1 MEAFTLMSTAKDTA
15 HFEAASS
22 LNVEQPAPQAERF
35 KDELNFAEFPLAS
48 LADRVPEDQKTLEF
62 NDTIFD
68 QSIGTHIT
76 RKLTIA
82 ASDKFGLP
90 RALDE
95 EVILGLIQL
104 TNRQLFRDKK
114 VHFSSYELI
123 KLLGWNDSA
132 KSYRRIE
139 ESLKR
144 WVSIT
149 LFYDKAW
156 WSKEEQC
163 WVNENFHILESVTIY
178 DRERRAS
185 KKALNPEDENAGKS
199 YFVWNDIVFRSF
211 QSGNLKEIDLDIY
224 RELKSAISKRMYRFL
239 DKHFYRRARLEYDL
253 ERFAFEHVGISRT
266 STLAEVKRLLSKP
279 LLELESIGFIKPLP
293 KEERFIKVTKG
304 QWRIVFDRGSSE
316 ARVLMSPEQVDVLE
330 QLKGRGVTTAK
341 ASKLVRA
348 YEPSRIAEKISI
360 HDWLLSRADK
370 RCSANPPG
378 FLVAA
383 IQDDFPAPTG
393 FLKSRE
399 QAKSE
404 LRVITAHAVN
414 ADKPNIIET
423 QTRAKVEQPVVPS
436 ELDQRFD
443 AFWQTLAE
451 TEREQFEQEAFEH
464 AEPFNQRFYVERK
477 EEGGILFKTIRRSIL
492 VTHFAQRAVASE

>member
-1 MEAFTLMSTAKDTA
+1 MTTAKDTLQ
-15 HFEAASS
+15 FEAASS
-22 LNVEQPAPQAERF
+22 LNVEQSSAQAERF

-185 KKALNPEDENAGKS
+185 KKALNPGDENAGKS

-293 KEERFIKVTKG
+293 KEERFTKVTKG
-304 QWRIVFDRGSSE
+304 QWKVVFDRGASE

-330 QLKGRGVTTAK
+330 QLKGRGVTAAK
-341 ASKLVRA
+341 ASKLVRS
-348 YEPSRIAEKISI
+348 YPTERIAEKITI
-360 HDWLLSRADK
+360 HDWLLSKADK

-383 IQDDFPAPTG
+383 IQDDFPPPTG
-393 FLKSRE
+393 FLKTRE

-404 LRVITAHAVN
+404 LRVVTTPAT
-414 ADKPNIIET
+414 NIAPPRIAENHD
-423 QTRAKVEQPVVPS
+423 RVREEVPAVPS

-443 AFWQTLAE
+443 AFWGGLSDS
-451 TEREQFEQEAFEH
+451 EREQFETEAFEH
-464 AEPFNQRFYVERK
+464 AEPFNQRFYTEGKER
-477 EEGGILFKTIRRSIL
+477 GGSLFKMVQRKIL
-492 VTHFAQRAVASE
+492 LGYFGSQSATA

>member
-1 MEAFTLMSTAKDTA
+1 MTTAKDTLQ
-15 HFEAASS
+15 FEAASS
-22 LNVEQPAPQAERF
+22 LNVEQSSAQAERF

-185 KKALNPEDENAGKS
+185 KKALNPGDENAGKS

-293 KEERFIKVTKG
+293 KEERFTKVTKG
-304 QWRIVFDRGSSE
+304 QWKVVFDRGASE

-330 QLKGRGVTTAK
+330 QLKGRGVTSTK
-341 ASKLVRA
+341 ASKLVRS
-348 YEPSRIAEKISI
+348 YPPERIAEKIAI
-360 HDWLLSRADK
+360 HDWLLARADK

-383 IQDDFPAPTG
+383 IQEDFPAPTG

-404 LRVITAHAVN
+404 LKVFTSPAAPVTPVRVAEN
-414 ADKPNIIET
+414 RDKIQQERGPQVSESDL
-423 QTRAKVEQPVVPS
+423 RFDAYWEALS
-436 ELDQRFD
+436 ELD
-443 AFWQTLAE
+443 
-451 TEREQFEQEAFEH
+451 REQFEQAAVEN
-464 AEPFNQRFYVERK
+464 AEPFNQRFYAERK
-477 EEGGILFKTIRRSIL
+477 EDGGTLFKTIRRTIL
-492 VTHFAQRAVASE
+492 LAELDRRSKGSQDLSS

>member
-1 MEAFTLMSTAKDTA
+1 MSTAKEITQ
-15 HFEAASS
+15 FEAASS
-22 LNVEQPAPQAERF
+22 STVEQVSPHAERF

-62 NDTIFD
+62 HDTIFD

-114 VHFSSYELI
+114 VYFSSYELI

-185 KKALNPEDENAGKS
+185 KKALNPNDQNAGKS

-293 KEERFIKVTKG
+293 KEERFLKVTKG
-304 QWRIVFDRGSSE
+304 QWKVVFDRGQAEARALLSSE
-316 ARVLMSPEQVDVLE
+316 QIDVLE
-330 QLKGRGVTTAK
+330 QLKGRGVTAAK

-360 HDWLLSRADK
+360 HDWMLKRADK

-378 FLVAA
+378 FLVSA
-383 IQDDFPAPTG
+383 IQEDFPAPTG

-399 QAKSE
+399 QARSE
-404 LRVITAHAVN
+404 LRVLGTRHVAANSDGVGEVEAKPADAHT
-414 ADKPNIIET
+414 E
-423 QTRAKVEQPVVPS
+423 PS
-436 ELDQRFD
+436 ELEKNFE
-443 AFWQTLAE
+443 AFWNSLPS
-451 TEREQFEQEAFEH
+451 EQKDHFEKEAFDH
-464 AEPFNQRFYVERK
+464 AQPFNQRFYLERK
-477 EEGGILFKTIRRSIL
+477 QGGGVLFSTIQRRMLIDYFEEKHLHKKHHGD
-492 VTHFAQRAVASE
+492 

>member
-1 MEAFTLMSTAKDTA
+1 MSTAKEISE
-15 HFEAASS
+15 FEAASS
-22 LNVEQPAPQAERF
+22 LSVVEVAPHAERF

-48 LADRVPEDQKTLEF
+48 LADRVPEEQKTLEF
-62 NDTIFD
+62 HDTIFD

-178 DRERRAS
+178 DRERKAS
-185 KKALNPEDENAGKS
+185 KRALNPGDENAGKS

-266 STLAEVKRLLSKP
+266 STLAEVKRLLSRP
-279 LLELESIGFIKPLP
+279 LTELESIGFIKPLS

-304 QWRIVFDRGSSE
+304 QWKVVFDRGASE
-316 ARVLMSPEQVDVLE
+316 ARALMSPEQVDALE
-330 QLKGRGVTTAK
+330 QLKGRGVTATK
-341 ASKLVRA
+341 ASKLVRS
-348 YEPSRIAEKISI
+348 YSPERIAEKIAI
-360 HDWLLSRADK
+360 HDWLLGRADK

-393 FLKSRE
+393 FLKTRE

-404 LRVITAHAVN
+404 LRVITTPIDTLAPSRSPENQDRIREQESVAAN
-414 ADKPNIIET
+414 A
-423 QTRAKVEQPVVPS
+423 
-436 ELDQRFD
+436 LDQQFD
-443 AFWQTLAE
+443 TFWDGLS
-451 TEREQFEQEAFEH
+451 EREREEFERQAFDH

-477 EEGGILFKTIRRSIL
+477 QEGGILFKTIRRTIL
-492 VTHFAQRAVASE
+492 LAELMRRSQSAD

>member
-1 MEAFTLMSTAKDTA
+1 MTTAKDTMQ
-15 HFEAASS
+15 FEAASS
-22 LNVEQPAPQAERF
+22 LNVEQPLPQAERF

-48 LADRVPEDQKTLEF
+48 LADRVAENQKTLEF
-62 NDTIFD
+62 HDTIFD

-104 TNRQLFRDKK
+104 TNRQAFRDKK

-139 ESLKR
+139 EALKR

-185 KKALNPEDENAGKS
+185 KKALNPDDANAGKS

-239 DKHFYRRARLEYDL
+239 DKHFYRRARLEYDF

-279 LLELESIGFIKPLP
+279 LVELESIGFIKPLP

-304 QWRIVFDRGSSE
+304 QWKVIFDRGASE
-316 ARVLMSPEQVDVLE
+316 ARALMSPEQLDALE
-330 QLKGRGVTTAK
+330 QLKGRGVTATK
-341 ASKLVRA
+341 ASKLVRS
-348 YEPSRIAEKISI
+348 YSPERIAEKIAI
-360 HDWLLSRADK
+360 HDWLLGRADK

-393 FLKSRE
+393 FLKTRE

-404 LRVITAHAVN
+404 LRVITTPIDTPAPSRSPENQDRIRAQESVVAN
-414 ADKPNIIET
+414 A
-423 QTRAKVEQPVVPS
+423 
-436 ELDQRFD
+436 LDQQFD
-443 AFWQTLAE
+443 TFWDGLS
-451 TEREQFEQEAFEH
+451 EREREEFERQAFDH

-477 EEGGILFKTIRRSIL
+477 QEGGILFKTIRRTIL
-492 VTHFAQRAVASE
+492 LAELVRRSQPAE

>member
-1 MEAFTLMSTAKDTA
+1 MTTAKDTTQ
-15 HFEAASS
+15 FEAASS
-22 LNVEQPAPQAERF
+22 LNVEQPLPQAERF

-48 LADRVPEDQKTLEF
+48 LADRVADDQKTLEF
-62 NDTIFD
+62 HDTIFD
-68 QSIGTHIT
+68 QSLGTHIT

-104 TNRQLFRDKK
+104 TNRQAFRDKK

-139 ESLKR
+139 EALKR

-185 KKALNPEDENAGKS
+185 KKALNPDDENAGKS

-279 LLELESIGFIKPLP
+279 LVELESIGFIKPLP

-304 QWRIVFDRGSSE
+304 QWKVVFDRGASE
-316 ARVLMSPEQVDVLE
+316 ARALMSPEQVDALE
-330 QLKGRGVTTAK
+330 QLKGRGVTATK
-341 ASKLVRA
+341 ASKLVRS
-348 YEPSRIAEKISI
+348 YPPERIAEKIAI
-360 HDWLLSRADK
+360 HDWLLGRADK

-383 IQDDFPAPTG
+383 IQDDFPAPIG
-393 FLKSRE
+393 FLKTRE

-404 LRVITAHAVN
+404 LRVITTPIDTAAQSCRSENQDRIRAQESVVVN
-414 ADKPNIIET
+414 A
-423 QTRAKVEQPVVPS
+423 
-436 ELDQRFD
+436 LDQQFD
-443 AFWQTLAE
+443 TFWDSLSE
-451 TEREQFEQEAFEH
+451 PEREEFERQAFDH

-477 EEGGILFKTIRRSIL
+477 QEGGILFKTIRRTIL
-492 VTHFAQRAVASE
+492 LAELMRRTQLAE

>member
-1 MEAFTLMSTAKDTA
+1 MSTAKDTT

-22 LNVEQPAPQAERF
+22 FSIEQSQPHAERF

-62 NDTIFD
+62 HDTIFD
-68 QSIGTHIT
+68 QSLGTHIT

-82 ASDKFGLP
+82 ASDKYGLP

-114 VHFSSYELI
+114 VYFSSYELI

-132 KSYRRIE
+132 KSYKRIE
-139 ESLKR
+139 EALKR

-178 DRERRAS
+178 DRERRAN
-185 KKALNPEDENAGKS
+185 KRALNPGDENAGRS
-199 YFVWNDIVFRSF
+199 FFVWNDIVFRSF
-211 QSGNLKEIDLDIY
+211 QAGNLKEIDLDIY

-253 ERFAFEHVGISRT
+253 LRFAHEHVGLSRT
-266 STLAEVKRLLSKP
+266 SSLAEVKRLLSKP
-279 LLELESIGFIKPLP
+279 LLELEGIGFIKPLP

-304 QWRIVFDRGSSE
+304 QWKIIFDRGQSE
-316 ARVLMSPEQVDVLE
+316 ARVLLSSEQIDVLE
-330 QLKGRGVTTAK
+330 QLKGRGVTPSK
-341 ASKLVRA
+341 ASRLVRSYPA
-348 YEPSRIAEKISI
+348 ERIAEKVAI
-360 HDWLLSRADK
+360 HDWLVAKADK
-370 RCSANPPG
+370 RCSSNPAG
-378 FLVAA
+378 WLIVA
-383 IQDDFPAPTG
+383 IQEDYPAPVG

-399 QAKSE
+399 QARSE
-404 LRVITAHAVN
+404 LKVFSNPSVVKSTSRVGEISQ
-414 ADKPNIIET
+414 DIPPE
-423 QTRAKVEQPVVPS
+423 PVQPS
-436 ELDQRFD
+436 EQEKNFE
-443 AFWQTLAE
+443 AFWSTISDE
-451 TEREQFEQEAFEH
+451 DKVRFEQEAFNH
-464 AEPFNQRFYVERK
+464 AQPFNQRFYLERK
-477 EEGGILFKTIRRSIL
+477 QSGGVLFSTIQRRMLMEYFEVS
-492 VTHFAQRAVASE
+492 RK

>member
-1 MEAFTLMSTAKDTA
+1 MTTAKDTLQ
-15 HFEAASS
+15 FEAASS
-22 LNVEQPAPQAERF
+22 LNVEQSSAQAERF

-185 KKALNPEDENAGKS
+185 KKALNPGDENAGKS

-293 KEERFIKVTKG
+293 KEERFTKVTKG
-304 QWRIVFDRGSSE
+304 QWKVIFDRGGSE
-316 ARVLMSPEQVDVLE
+316 ARVLMSEAQIDVLE
-330 QLKGRGVTTAK
+330 QLKGRGVTATK
-341 ASKLVRA
+341 ASKLVRG
-348 YEPSRIAEKISI
+348 YEPERIAEKIAI
-360 HDWLLSRADK
+360 HDWLLARADK

-383 IQDDFPAPTG
+383 IQEDFPAPTG

-404 LRVITAHAVN
+404 LKVFTSPAAPATPVRVAEN
-414 ADKPNIIET
+414 QDKVQQE
-423 QTRAKVEQPVVPS
+423 RAPQVS
-436 ELDQRFD
+436 ESDLRFD
-443 AFWQTLAE
+443 AYWVTLSE
-451 TEREQFEQEAFEH
+451 TERDQFEQEAFAH
-464 AEPFNQRFYVERK
+464 AEPFNQRFYTEGKER
-477 EEGGILFKTIRRSIL
+477 GGSLFKTVQRKIL
-492 VTHFAQRAVASE
+492 LGYFGSKSVSV

>member
-1 MEAFTLMSTAKDTA
+1 MTTAKDTKQ
-15 HFEAASS
+15 FEAASS
-22 LNVEQPAPQAERF
+22 LSVEQPLAQAERF

-48 LADRVPEDQKTLEF
+48 LADRVADDQKTLEF
-62 NDTIFD
+62 HDTIFD
-68 QSIGTHIT
+68 QSLGTHIT

-104 TNRQLFRDKK
+104 TNRQAFRDKK

-139 ESLKR
+139 EALKR

-185 KKALNPEDENAGKS
+185 KKALHPEDENAGKS

-279 LLELESIGFIKPLP
+279 LVELESIGFIKPLP

-304 QWRIVFDRGSSE
+304 QWKVVFDRGASE
-316 ARVLMSPEQVDVLE
+316 ARALMSPEQLDALE
-330 QLKGRGVTTAK
+330 QLKGRGVTATK
-341 ASKLVRA
+341 ASKLVRS
-348 YEPSRIAEKISI
+348 YPPERIAEKIAI
-360 HDWLLSRADK
+360 HDWLMGRADK

-383 IQDDFPAPTG
+383 IQDDFPPPTG
-393 FLKSRE
+393 FLKTRE

-404 LRVITAHAVN
+404 LRVVTTPTDTPAPSRIPEN
-414 ADKPNIIET
+414 QDKI
-423 QTRAKVEQPVVPS
+423 RAQEPVVAS
-436 ELDQRFD
+436 ELERRFD
-443 AFWQTLAE
+443 TFWDGLSE
-451 TEREQFEQEAFEH
+451 GEREEFERQAFDH

-477 EEGGILFKTIRRSIL
+477 QEGGILFKTIRRTIL
-492 VTHFAQRAVASE
+492 LAELVRRSQPAE